1 MKPTTKKI
9 INAVLKSPNCSRLK
23 TAGKIVAKREPI
35 VGIKFSK
42 KMRNAKKQCF
52 FYVPHYKKSMFAKYK
67 FEFDH

>member
-23 TAGKIVAKREPI
+23 TAGKMVAKREPI

-42 KMRNAKKQCF
+42 KMRNAQKTAKF
-52 FYVPHYKKSMFAKYK
+52 KSHNAKTK
-67 FEFDH
+67 